1 MIIPSIF
8 VCVIPTMWTVFLRMM
23 KWCIPW
29 LMNWPIAFIGI
40 TVISFFEFMRDILQ
54 EEYTV
59 FRGLVDE
66 SEEDSCF
73 IFD

>member
-1 MIIPSIF
+1 
-8 VCVIPTMWTVFLRMM
+8 
-23 KWCIPW
+23 
-29 LMNWPIAFIGI
+29 MNWPIAFIGI